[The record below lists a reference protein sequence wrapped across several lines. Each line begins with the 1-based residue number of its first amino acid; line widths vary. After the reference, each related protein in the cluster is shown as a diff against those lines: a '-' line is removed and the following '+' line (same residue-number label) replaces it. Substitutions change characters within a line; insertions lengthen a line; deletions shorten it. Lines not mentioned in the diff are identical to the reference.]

1 MSPLQKMR
9 LMVARGIVKLVQ
21 DAGLQLMQLDLLDEE
36 TRDGVE
42 RVQNYGHRGH
52 PPQGS
57 TVATVAVAGS
67 RDHLVVVACEH
78 PDHVPPLESGESA
91 MYAMFGQLF
100 KMDIEGNVTLVC
112 KNFTIEASENITSN
126 AGGDSTTT
134 AAGNSTTTA
143 GGNLGISA
151 SGGMSLHGEGGA
163 TMTGGLTADSIV
175 ADKLVGGGVD
185 VETHNHKGVTAG
197 GDNTG
202 KPNK

>member
-100 KMDIEGNVTLVC
+100 KMDKEGNVTLVC
-112 KNFTIEASENITSN
+112 KDFNIQASGNVT
-126 AGGDSTTT
+126 AA
-134 AAGNSTTTA
+134 AAGNYTATA

-151 SGGMSLHGEGGA
+151 SGGMSMHGEGGA
-163 TMTGGLTADSIV
+163 LLTGGLQADSIV

-202 KPNK
+202 EPNK

>member
-1 MSPLQKMR
+1 MNPLQKMR

-21 DAGLQLMQLDLLDEE
+21 DSGLQLMQLDLLDEE

-67 RDHLVVVACEH
+67 RDHWVVVACEH
-78 PDHVPPLESGESA
+78 PDYVPPLESGESA

-100 KMDIEGNVTLVC
+100 KMDKEGNVTLVC
-112 KNFTIEASENITSN
+112 KDFNIQASGNVT
-126 AGGDSTTT
+126 AA
-134 AAGNSTTTA
+134 AAGNYTATA

-151 SGGMSLHGEGGA
+151 SGGMSMHGEGGA
-163 TMTGGLTADSIV
+163 LLTGGLQADSIV

-202 KPNK
+202 EPNK

>member
-1 MSPLQKMR
+1 MNPLQKMR

-21 DAGLQLMQLDLLDEE
+21 DSGLQLMQLDLLDEE

-100 KMDIEGNVTLVC
+100 KMDKEGNVTLTC
-112 KNFTIEASENITSN
+112 KDFNIQASGNVT
-126 AGGDSTTT
+126 AA
-134 AAGNSTTTA
+134 AAGNYTATA
-143 GGNLGISA
+143 GSNLGISA
-151 SGGMSLHGEGGA
+151 SGGMSMHGEGGA
-163 TMTGGLTADSIV
+163 SLTGGLQADSIV

-202 KPNK
+202 EPNK

>member
-1 MSPLQKMR
+1 
-9 LMVARGIVKLVQ
+9 MVARGIVKLVQ
-21 DAGLQLMQLDLLDEE
+21 DSGLQLMQLDLLDEE

-100 KMDIEGNVTLVC
+100 KMDKEGNVTLVC
-112 KNFTIEASENITSN
+112 KDFNIQASGNVT
-126 AGGDSTTT
+126 AA
-134 AAGNSTTTA
+134 AAGNYTATA

-151 SGGMSLHGEGGA
+151 SGGMSMHGEGGA
-163 TMTGGLTADSIV
+163 SLTGGLQADSIV

-202 KPNK
+202 EPNK

>member
-1 MSPLQKMR
+1 MNPLQKMR

-21 DAGLQLMQLDLLDEE
+21 DSGLQLMQLDLLDEE

-100 KMDIEGNVTLVC
+100 KMDKEGNVTLVC
-112 KNFTIEASENITSN
+112 KDFNIQASGNVT
-126 AGGDSTTT
+126 AA
-134 AAGNSTTTA
+134 AAGNYTATA

-151 SGGMSLHGEGGA
+151 SGGMSMHGEGGA
-163 TMTGGLTADSIV
+163 SLTGGLQADSIV

-202 KPNK
+202 EPNK

>member
-1 MSPLQKMR
+1 MNPLQKMR

-21 DAGLQLMQLDLLDEE
+21 DSGLQLMQLDLLDEE

-100 KMDIEGNVTLVC
+100 KMDKEGNVTLVC
-112 KNFTIEASENITSN
+112 KDFNIQASGNVT
-126 AGGDSTTT
+126 AA
-134 AAGNSTTTA
+134 AAGNYTATA

-151 SGGMSLHGEGGA
+151 SGGMSMHGEGGA
-163 TMTGGLTADSIV
+163 SLTGGLQADSIV
-175 ADKLVGGGVD
+175 ADKVVGGGVD

-202 KPNK
+202 EPNK

>member
-1 MSPLQKMR
+1 MNPLQKMR

-21 DAGLQLMQLDLLDEE
+21 DSGLQLMQLDLLDEE

-78 PDHVPPLESGESA
+78 PDYVPPLESGESA

-100 KMDIEGNVTLVC
+100 KMDKEGNVTLVC
-112 KNFTIEASENITSN
+112 KDFNIQASGNVT
-126 AGGDSTTT
+126 AA
-134 AAGNSTTTA
+134 AAGNYTATA

-151 SGGMSLHGEGGA
+151 SGGMSMHGEGGA
-163 TMTGGLTADSIV
+163 LLTGGLQADSIV

-202 KPNK
+202 EPNK

>member
-1 MSPLQKMR
+1 MNPLQKMR

-21 DAGLQLMQLDLLDEE
+21 DSGLQLMQLDLLDEE

-57 TVATVAVAGS
+57 TVATVAVGGS

-100 KMDIEGNVTLVC
+100 KMDKEGNVTLVC
-112 KNFTIEASENITSN
+112 KDFNIQASGNVT
-126 AGGDSTTT
+126 AA
-134 AAGNSTTTA
+134 AAGNYTATA

-151 SGGMSLHGEGGA
+151 SGGMSMHGEGGA
-163 TMTGGLTADSIV
+163 LLTGGLQADSIV

-202 KPNK
+202 EPNK

>member
-1 MSPLQKMR
+1 MNPLQKMR

-21 DAGLQLMQLDLLDEE
+21 DSGLQLMQLDLLDEE

-78 PDHVPPLESGESA
+78 PDHVPPLDSGESA

-100 KMDIEGNVTLVC
+100 KMDKEGNVTLTC
-112 KNFTIEASENITSN
+112 KDFNIQASGNVT
-126 AGGDSTTT
+126 AA
-134 AAGNSTTTA
+134 AAGNYTATA

-151 SGGMSLHGEGGA
+151 SGGMSMHGEGGA
-163 TMTGGLTADSIV
+163 SLTGGLQADSIV

-202 KPNK
+202 EPNK

>member
-21 DAGLQLMQLDLLDEE
+21 DSGLQLMQLDLLDEE

-57 TVATVAVAGS
+57 TVATVAVGGS

-100 KMDIEGNVTLVC
+100 KMDKEGNVTLVC
-112 KNFTIEASENITSN
+112 KDFNIQASGNVT
-126 AGGDSTTT
+126 AA
-134 AAGNSTTTA
+134 AAGNYTATA

-151 SGGMSLHGEGGA
+151 SGGMSMHGEGGA
-163 TMTGGLTADSIV
+163 SLTGGLQADSIV

-202 KPNK
+202 EPNK

>member
-1 MSPLQKMR
+1 MNPLQKMR

-21 DAGLQLMQLDLLDEE
+21 DSGLQLMQLDLLDEE

-100 KMDIEGNVTLVC
+100 KMDKEGNVTLVC
-112 KNFTIEASENITSN
+112 KDFNIQASGNVT
-126 AGGDSTTT
+126 AA
-134 AAGNSTTTA
+134 AAGNYTATA

-151 SGGMSLHGEGGA
+151 SGGMNMHGEGGA
-163 TMTGGLTADSIV
+163 SLTGGLQADSIV

-202 KPNK
+202 EPNK

>member
-21 DAGLQLMQLDLLDEE
+21 DSGLQLMQLDLLDEE

-100 KMDIEGNVTLVC
+100 KMDKEGNVTLTC
-112 KNFTIEASENITSN
+112 KDFNIQASGNVT
-126 AGGDSTTT
+126 AA
-134 AAGNSTTTA
+134 AAGNYTATA

-151 SGGMSLHGEGGA
+151 SGGMSMHGEGGA
-163 TMTGGLTADSIV
+163 SLTGGLQADSIV

-202 KPNK
+202 EPNK

>member
-21 DAGLQLMQLDLLDEE
+21 DSGLQLMQLDLLDEE

-100 KMDIEGNVTLVC
+100 KMDKEGNVTLVC
-112 KNFTIEASENITSN
+112 KDFNIQASGNVT
-126 AGGDSTTT
+126 AA
-134 AAGNSTTTA
+134 AAGNYTATA
-143 GGNLGISA
+143 GSNLGISA
-151 SGGMSLHGEGGA
+151 SGGMSMHGEGGA
-163 TMTGGLTADSIV
+163 SLTGGLQADSIV

-202 KPNK
+202 EPNK

>member
-1 MSPLQKMR
+1 MNPLQKMR

-21 DAGLQLMQLDLLDEE
+21 DSGLQLMQLDLIDEE

-100 KMDIEGNVTLVC
+100 KMDKEGNVTLVC
-112 KNFTIEASENITSN
+112 KDFNIQASGNVT
-126 AGGDSTTT
+126 AA
-134 AAGNSTTTA
+134 AAGNYTATA

-151 SGGMSLHGEGGA
+151 SGGMSMHGEGGA
-163 TMTGGLTADSIV
+163 SLTGGLQADSIV

-202 KPNK
+202 EPNK

>member
-21 DAGLQLMQLDLLDEE
+21 DSGLQLMQLDLLDEE
-36 TRDGVE
+36 PRDGVE

-78 PDHVPPLESGESA
+78 PDHVPPLDSGESA

-100 KMDIEGNVTLVC
+100 KMDKEGNVTLVC
-112 KNFTIEASENITSN
+112 KDFNIQASGNVT
-126 AGGDSTTT
+126 AA
-134 AAGNSTTTA
+134 AAGNYTATA

-151 SGGMSLHGEGGA
+151 SGGMSMHGEGGA
-163 TMTGGLTADSIV
+163 SLTGGLQADSIV

-202 KPNK
+202 EPNK

>member
-1 MSPLQKMR
+1 MSPLQKIR

-21 DAGLQLMQLDLLDEE
+21 DSGLQLMQLDLLDEE

-78 PDHVPPLESGESA
+78 PDYVPPLESGESA

-100 KMDIEGNVTLVC
+100 KMDKEGNVTLTC
-112 KNFTIEASENITSN
+112 KDFNIQASGNVT
-126 AGGDSTTT
+126 AA
-134 AAGNSTTTA
+134 AAGNYTATA
-143 GGNLGISA
+143 GSNLGISA
-151 SGGMSLHGEGGA
+151 SGGMSMHGEGGA
-163 TMTGGLTADSIV
+163 SLTGGLQADSIV

-202 KPNK
+202 EPNK

>member
-1 MSPLQKMR
+1 MNPLQKMR

-21 DAGLQLMQLDLLDEE
+21 DSGLQLMQLDLLDEE

-100 KMDIEGNVTLVC
+100 KMDKEGNVTLVC
-112 KNFTIEASENITSN
+112 KDFNIQASGNVP
-126 AGGDSTTT
+126 AA
-134 AAGNSTTTA
+134 AAGNYTATA

-151 SGGMSLHGEGGA
+151 SGGMSMHGEGGA
-163 TMTGGLTADSIV
+163 SLTGGLQADSIV

-202 KPNK
+202 EPNK

>member
-1 MSPLQKMR
+1 MSPLQKIR

-21 DAGLQLMQLDLLDEE
+21 DSGLQLMQLDLLDEE

-100 KMDIEGNVTLVC
+100 KMDKEGNVTLVC
-112 KNFTIEASENITSN
+112 KDFNIQASGNVT
-126 AGGDSTTT
+126 AA
-134 AAGNSTTTA
+134 AAGNYTATA

-151 SGGMSLHGEGGA
+151 SGGMSMHGEGGA
-163 TMTGGLTADSIV
+163 SLTGGLQADSIV

-202 KPNK
+202 EPNK

>member
-1 MSPLQKMR
+1 MNPLQKMR

-21 DAGLQLMQLDLLDEE
+21 DSGLQLMQLDLLDEE

-78 PDHVPPLESGESA
+78 PDHVPPLDSGESA

-100 KMDIEGNVTLVC
+100 KMDKEGNVTLVC
-112 KNFTIEASENITSN
+112 KDFNIQASGKVT
-126 AGGDSTTT
+126 AA
-134 AAGNSTTTA
+134 AAGNYTATA

-151 SGGMSLHGEGGA
+151 SGGMSMHGEGGA
-163 TMTGGLTADSIV
+163 SLTGGLQADSIV

-202 KPNK
+202 EPNK